1 MKCTKRM
8 EGAKCGENRFYF
20 KDWQD
25 ERDNINHICVYCN
38 QQYTPEK
45 ETKVNHGMTDDE
57 FWKYVEIEGLEY
69 FINYKSK
76 EWEQLQNPELLQLCL
91 KYRELHYQ
99 IMAMQPE
106 IYN

>member
-1 MKCTKRM
+1 MNCP
-8 EGAKCGENRFYF
+8 KCGENNFYF

-25 ERDNINHICVYCN
+25 ERDDINRICVYCK

-57 FWKYVEIEGLEY
+57 FWEYVAIEGLEY

-106 IYN
+106 EY

>member
-1 MKCTKRM
+1 MKCT
-8 EGAKCGENRFYF
+8 KCGENRFYF

-25 ERDNINHICVYCN
+25 ERDNINHTCVNCD
-38 QQYTPEK
+38 QRYTPEK

-57 FWKYVEIEGLEY
+57 FWEYVAIEGLEY

-99 IMAMQPE
+99 MMAMQPE
-106 IYN
+106 KYKYN

>member
-1 MKCTKRM
+1 
-8 EGAKCGENRFYF
+8 
-20 KDWQD
+20 
-25 ERDNINHICVYCN
+25 
-38 QQYTPEK
+38 
-45 ETKVNHGMTDDE
+45 MTDDE
-57 FWKYVEIEGLEY
+57 FWGYVAIEGLEY

-106 IYN
+106 KYKYN